1 MPLTD
6 EERKAIVVYRL
17 EKAEDALVEAKDCIS
32 LNHWNLAANR
42 LYYAVY
48 YASSALLI
56 SAGHAAKTHEGT
68 IGMIGQH
75 YVRTGILANEDGS
88 LLARLQ
94 NMRHTGDYDDFLDW
108 TQEDVEP
115 YISKAEAYIE
125 KIKAIIYK

>member
-6 EERKAIVVYRL
+6 EERNAIAVYRL
-17 EKAEDALVEAKDCIS
+17 DKAKAALEEAKDCIS
-32 LNHWNLAANR
+32 LNHWNLVANR

-68 IGMIGQH
+68 IGMIGQF
-75 YVRTGILANEDGS
+75 YVRTGILANEDGT

-94 NMRHTGDYDDFLDW
+94 NLRHTGIMTISW
-108 TQEDVEP
+108 T
-115 YISKAEAYIE
+115 
-125 KIKAIIYK
+125 